1 MGTSTGYRMP
11 TGGEWTP
18 LKNEA
23 TRFVKEGPAD
33 SQVSPGQLL
42 QSYLQA
48 LGGAAGITGHSVY
61 GLGSSSGGSH
71 ATGGG
76 RSSSGG
82 SSSGGGGSRGSSGGS
97 TGRRSAATRVGGNL
111 GGFLASVGSG
121 GLSQALGDL
130 GLSHLVGCTASELA
144 EGLLDALAGPA
155 STIDDAAARAALS
168 KLNEELLHGASTAD
182 EVERVLTQALD
193 TRGLAGNLMRFFS
206 LYIFERFCRD
216 FYERWVK
223 AAGSEATGAS
233 IKSIKSYV
241 DAAFRSR
248 MNTRDVK
255 EVKWQGDEGRRVVSE
270 ILADTCTV
278 FGVTL

>member
-18 LKNEA
+18 LKNDA

-33 SQVSPGQLL
+33 SQISPNQLI

-48 LGGAAGITGHSVY
+48 LGGATGISGQDIASGSHIV
-61 GLGSSSGGSH
+61 GSSGRASGG
-71 ATGGG
+71 GGG
-76 RSSSGG
+76 GG
-82 SSSGGGGSRGSSGGS
+82 SSSGGGGSQGSSRGSNS
-97 TGRRSAATRVGGNL
+97 RRSAAVRVGGNL
-111 GGFLASVGSG
+111 GGFLSRVGSS
-121 GLSQALGDL
+121 GLNQALNDI

-168 KLNEELLHGASTAD
+168 KLNEELLHDASTAED
-182 EVERVLTQALD
+182 VERVLTQALD
-193 TRGLAGNLMRFFS
+193 NRGLASNLMRFFS

-223 AAGSEATGAS
+223 AAGSEATGTS
-233 IKSIKSYV
+233 MKSIKSYV
-241 DAAFRSR
+241 DVAFRSR

-255 EVKWQGDEGRRVVSE
+255 GVQWEGDEGRRVVAE
-270 ILADTCTV
+270 VLADTCTV